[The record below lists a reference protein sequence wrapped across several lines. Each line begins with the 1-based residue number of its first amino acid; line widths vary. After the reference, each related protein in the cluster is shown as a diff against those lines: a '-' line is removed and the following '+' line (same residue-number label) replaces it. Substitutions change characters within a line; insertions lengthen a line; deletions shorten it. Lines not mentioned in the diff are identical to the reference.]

1 MHESV
6 PEIEGSAGAG
16 LRIDKWLWCTR
27 FFKSRSQATQAVT
40 GGLVHVGGE
49 RVKPSRVVH
58 IGDTLSITRGDQQW
72 VVIVQSIPQRRGPA
86 PEARSHYV
94 ETSQSLAARERK
106 QEQARHRA
114 PAPEGRPD
122 KHDRRELRNLKKG

>member
-49 RVKPSRVVH
+49 RVKPSRAVH
-58 IGDTLSITRGDQQW
+58 VGDTLSITRGDQQW

-86 PEARSHYV
+86 PEARAHYV